1 MRKLA
6 LLAATCAAALAAT
19 GAGAAAPE
27 HLTVPIQDTFYAP
40 FMSDACGVPVTITLA
55 GTARVRLERNDAG
68 LVVREHDVMPS
79 FTAVF
84 ESPTDLGGTGRS
96 FTQHSP
102 GVATFDYGAGATIG
116 STAVV
121 TFTGLAGQAAGP
133 GSAVSAG
140 LQRLIGTV
148 AAFSP
153 EGIPIVD
160 FDGPILAEHGSWPS
174 FFDIGLPQRCEALGG
189 SLQL

>member
-6 LLAATCAAALAAT
+6 LLAATCAAAVAAT
-19 GAGAAAPE
+19 GAGAAGPE
-27 HLTVPIQDTFYAP
+27 RFRIPVQDTFYAP
-40 FMSDACGVPVTITLA
+40 FMSEACGVPVTITLQ
-55 GTARVRLERNDAG
+55 GTANVLLQRNDAG
-68 LVVREHDVMPS
+68 LVVREHDVLSS

-96 FTQHSP
+96 FTNRSP
-102 GVATFDYGAGATIG
+102 GVATFDYGAGATLG

-121 TFTGLAGQAAGP
+121 TLTGLAGPAAGA
-133 GSAVSAG
+133 GSTVTAG

-148 AAFSP
+148 FAFSP

-160 FDGPILAEHGSWPS
+160 FDGPVVTEHGTWPE
-174 FFDIGLPQRCEALGG
+174 FDLVLAQRCEALGG